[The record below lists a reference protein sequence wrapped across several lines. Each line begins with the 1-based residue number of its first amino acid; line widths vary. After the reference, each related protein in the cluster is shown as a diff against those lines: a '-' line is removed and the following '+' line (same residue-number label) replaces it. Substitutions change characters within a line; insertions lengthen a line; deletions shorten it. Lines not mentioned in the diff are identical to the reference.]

1 MCELCELRERVE
13 KAHQELS
20 FRWQHFQVELL
31 HGRLEEADKVEKR
44 IQELTTQILSDLRRR
59 ATLEEAAQETDAATS
74 LGDLLAGKLN

>member
-1 MCELCELRERVE
+1 MCELCDLRTRVE

-44 IQELTTQILSDLRRR
+44 INELTSQILVDLRRR
-59 ATLEEAAQETDAATS
+59 ATLEEPDAAMS